1 MRFKTLTSGIRTFLG
16 GAALIGVVLTAF
28 SAPAMSQ
35 TRIRFALDWSPGSYH
50 TPFLIALYKGYY
62 KAEGLDV
69 TIDRGKGSGE
79 VVRQIASGVYE
90 MGHPDIN
97 VIIDFN
103 ARNPAQAFPMVMMAY
118 EQIPSG
124 IFALKKSGI
133 TKPAQLEGHT
143 LGATIND
150 STFRLWPLFAKHAKF
165 DPSKVE
171 IKSIDPSLREALLAK
186 EQVDSI
192 TGQVFRSLLDLRAR
206 GVPDDQ
212 VVAFMYKDYGLDLYG
227 NGVAVSRTFM
237 KENPQAVKGFLRATI
252 KGVKDMINDP
262 KMAIEMLVR
271 YEPLVNPQ
279 LEADRLKLALSC
291 CIYTDNVRKDGYGG
305 VDIERLKRSI
315 ALIAQGY
322 NLPRAPAPE
331 EVFDASFLPPAAER
345 KLQ

>member
-1 MRFKTLTSGIRTFLG
+1 MRFKTISVIGTFLG
-16 GAALIGVVLTAF
+16 AAAFMGAALTTF

-69 TIDRGKGSGE
+69 TIDRGKGSAE
-79 VVRQIASGVYE
+79 VVRQLASGVYE

-97 VIIDFN
+97 VIINFN
-103 ARNPAQAFPMVMMAY
+103 ARNPAQAFPMVMMGY

-133 TKPAQLEGHT
+133 TKPAELEGHT
-143 LGATIND
+143 LGATVND
-150 STFRLWPLFAKHAKF
+150 STFRLWPLFAKHANF
-165 DPSKVE
+165 DHNKVQ

-186 EQVDSI
+186 GEVDSI
-192 TGQVFRSLLDLRAR
+192 TGQVFRSMLDLRAR

-227 NGVAVSRTFM
+227 NGVAVSRSFM
-237 KENPQAVKGFLRATI
+237 RENPEAVKGFLRATL
-252 KGVKDMINDP
+252 KGVKDMISDP

-279 LEADRLKLALSC
+279 IEAERLKLALSC
-291 CIYTDNVRKDGYGG
+291 CIYTDNVRKGGYGG
-305 VDIERLKRSI
+305 VDMERLKRSI
-315 ALIAQGY
+315 ALVVQGD
-322 NLPRAPAPE
+322 NLPRSPAPE
-331 EVFDASFLPPAAER
+331 EVFDASFLPPVADR

>member
-1 MRFKTLTSGIRTFLG
+1 MRFKTISVIGMFLG
-16 GAALIGVVLTAF
+16 AAALVGAALTTF

-69 TIDRGKGSGE
+69 TIDRGKGSAE
-79 VVRQIASGVYE
+79 VVRQLASGVYE

-97 VIIDFN
+97 VIINFN
-103 ARNPAQAFPMVMMAY
+103 ARNPAQAFPMVMMGY

-133 TKPAQLEGHT
+133 TKPAELEGHT
-143 LGATIND
+143 LGATVND
-150 STFRLWPLFAKHAKF
+150 STFRLWPLFAKHANF
-165 DPSKVE
+165 DHNKVQ

-186 EQVDSI
+186 GEVDSI
-192 TGQVFRSLLDLRAR
+192 TGQVFRSMLDLRAR

-212 VVAFMYKDYGLDLYG
+212 VVGFMYKDYGLDLYG
-227 NGVAVSRTFM
+227 NGVAVSRSFM
-237 KENPQAVKGFLRATI
+237 RENPEAVKGFLRATI
-252 KGVKDMINDP
+252 KGVKDMISDP

-279 LEADRLKLALSC
+279 IEAERLKLALSC
-291 CIYTDNVRKDGYGG
+291 CIYTDNVRKGGYGG
-305 VDIERLKRSI
+305 VDMERLKRSI
-315 ALIAQGY
+315 ALVVQGD
-322 NLPRAPAPE
+322 NLPRSPAPE
-331 EVFDASFLPPAAER
+331 EVFDASFLPPVADR